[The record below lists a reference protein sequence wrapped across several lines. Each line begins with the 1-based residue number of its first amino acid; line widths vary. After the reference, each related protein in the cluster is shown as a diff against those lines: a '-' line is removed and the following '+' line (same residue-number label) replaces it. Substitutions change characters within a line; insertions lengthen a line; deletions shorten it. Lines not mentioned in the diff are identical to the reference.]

1 MALEKLEA
9 VDRLTIRSPFNHIEI
24 RTGTV
29 FQEDGIN
36 LAVRY
41 SKEVKKCGTLDAS
54 LTNLVETD
62 MSGYSAEIQGV
73 AAAVWTDAIKTKWKE
88 HLIATNG

>member
-1 MALEKLEA
+1 MALTKAQA
-9 VDRLTIRSPFNHIEI
+9 VDRLTIRSPFNNIEI

-29 FQEDGIN
+29 FQEDGVN

-41 SKEVKKCGTLDAS
+41 TKETVKCGTLNSD
-54 LTNLVETD
+54 NELVDTD

-73 AAAVWTDAIKTKWKE
+73 AAAVWTTDIKNKYKE
-88 HLIATNG
+88 ALIKAKG

>member
-1 MALEKLEA
+1 MALSKAEA

-29 FQEDGIN
+29 FQEDGVN

-41 SKEVKKCGTLDAS
+41 TKEMVKCGTLNSD
-54 LTNLVETD
+54 NELVDTD

-73 AAAVWTDAIKTKWKE
+73 AAAVWTDAIKEGYKQQ
-88 HLIATNG
+88 LIALKG

>member
-1 MALEKLEA
+1 MALAKLEA

-29 FQEDGIN
+29 FQEDGVN

-54 LTNLVETD
+54 NNLVATD

-88 HLIATNG
+88 QLIAAKG

>member
-1 MALEKLEA
+1 MALSKAQA

-29 FQEDGIN
+29 FQEDGVN

-41 SKEVKKCGTLDAS
+41 TKEMVKCGTLNSD
-54 LTNLVETD
+54 NELVDTD

-73 AAAVWTDAIKTKWKE
+73 AAAVWTDAIKEGYKQQ
-88 HLIATNG
+88 LIALKG